1 VEELVQRGAKVL
13 VPCGTSA
20 SMAAKRG
27 GGSLPIL
34 FISVGNPV
42 GIGLVSSLARP
53 GGTAT
58 GYSDDLADL
67 AGKYVQFA
75 RELGKPNAPI
85 HYLWHSGWAD
95 GQYRLRA
102 TENAAQSAG
111 MKLRPV
117 GVTDVAEMTAALAAM
132 KKAGAT
138 AVIIQ
143 PSPFTYRQRD
153 RIIALATQ
161 LGLATIFAFP
171 PAAREGALLAY
182 GPDYADL
189 YRRAGVA
196 LERVLKGARPAD
208 IPVQLP
214 SKFDL
219 VLNLKTARTLGLEIP
234 RALRAQATEI
244 VE

>member
-1 VEELVQRGAKVL
+1 
-13 VPCGTSA
+13 
-20 SMAAKRG
+20 
-27 GGSLPIL
+27 
-34 FISVGNPV
+34 
-42 GIGLVSSLARP
+42 
-53 GGTAT
+53 
-58 GYSDDLADL
+58 
-67 AGKYVQFA
+67 
-75 RELGKPNAPI
+75 
-85 HYLWHSGWAD
+85 
-95 GQYRLRA
+95 
-102 TENAAQSAG
+102 

-117 GVTDVAEMTAALAAM
+117 GVTDAAEMTAALTAM

-153 RIIALATQ
+153 RIIALAAQ

-189 YRRAGVA
+189 YRRAGVS
-196 LERVLKGARPAD
+196 LDRILKGTRPAD

-219 VLNLKTARTLGLEIP
+219 VLNLKTARALGLEIP